1 MIYRGTIVG
10 LFGKKGSGLAMLGI
24 EDDLKG
30 RVLIPCDGNPTC
42 RMLNVVFPGTLR
54 DGTFY
59 NDAIVGERIYYELD
73 SLGVLLAFAPLDRAP
88 LEKIAEYEKQSSQSK
103 KGTHTRGGFLPEDHW
118 LYSSG
123 PIVSG
128 RPIVPPPKDPP
139 SGAERVIDHGLLP
152 PDDPIYSVGPIVN
165 GREIGKPYR
174 KMTPEEIERNFQVA
188 RDAIAKGNKKPSE
201 NN

>member
-1 MIYRGTIVG
+1 
-10 LFGKKGSGLAMLGI
+10 
-24 EDDLKG
+24 LKG

-59 NDAIVGERIYYELD
+59 NDAIVGERILYELD

-88 LEKIAEYEKQSSQSK
+88 LEKIAEYAKSSPRK
-103 KGTHTRGGFLPEDHW
+103 KPGRVTDLGF
-118 LYSSG
+118 
-123 PIVSG
+123 
-128 RPIVPPPKDPP
+128 
-139 SGAERVIDHGLLP
+139 LP
-152 PDDPIYSVGPIVN
+152 PDDPIYSIGPVVN

-188 RDAIAKGNKKPSE
+188 RDEIARGNRKPSE

>member
-73 SLGVLLAFAPLDRAP
+73 EVGVLLAFAPLDRAP
-88 LEKIAEYEKQSSQSK
+88 LEKISEYEKQSSQSK
-103 KGTHTRGGFLPEDHW
+103 KGTHTRGGFLPPDHP

-128 RPIVPPPKDPP
+128 RVVLKR
-139 SGAERVIDHGLLP
+139 SKTVH
-152 PDDPIYSVGPIVN
+152 
-165 GREIGKPYR
+165 
-174 KMTPEEIERNFQVA
+174 
-188 RDAIAKGNKKPSE
+188 
-201 NN
+201 